1 MLTKYILVLVL
12 VVIKLPNTLVLD
24 LVSVMFID
32 YLKVLCIK
40 SMKSL

>member
-24 LVSVMFID
+24 LVLVMFID

>member
-24 LVSVMFID
+24 LVLVIFID